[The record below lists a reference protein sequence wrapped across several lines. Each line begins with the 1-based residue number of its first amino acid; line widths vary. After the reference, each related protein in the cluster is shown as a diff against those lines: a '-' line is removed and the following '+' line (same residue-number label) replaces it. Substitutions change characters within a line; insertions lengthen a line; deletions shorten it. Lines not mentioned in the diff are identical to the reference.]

1 MPSFQGQRVTAIA
14 LLSLVLMWLDDQ
26 YSWLDPVRY
35 GVGYLVA
42 PAQKTSVVPL
52 AIAEWMGESATLR
65 RELLK
70 ENKTLS
76 SRNLILERKAQ
87 RMASLE
93 AENRSLRELLSASD
107 QVDDRVLVTSVT
119 AVDPDPYT
127 QQIIID
133 KGGSG
138 GVFVGQAVLDAHG
151 LLGQVIDV
159 LPFSARVLMIAD
171 SNHALPVQVN
181 RNGVRAIATGTGS
194 LNELEL
200 IYVPNTADIKVG
212 DILVSSGL
220 GGRYPKGYPVATV
233 TVVDNEPGK
242 SFATVKAEPT
252 AKLDRSRHLLL
263 VYTDKAGRVEPN
275 ELGRSGQ

>member
-1 MPSFQGQRVTAIA
+1 MPSFQGQRVAVITV
-14 LLSLVLMWLDDQ
+14 LSLVLMWLDDE

-42 PAQKTSVVPL
+42 PAQQAAVVPL
-52 AIAEWMGESATLR
+52 AIAEWLGESATLR

-76 SRNLILERKAQ
+76 ARNLILERKAQ

-93 AENRSLRELLSASD
+93 AENISLRELLSASD

-133 KGGSG
+133 KGGSD
-138 GVFVGQAVLDAHG
+138 GVFVGQPVLDAHG

-181 RNGVRAIATGTGS
+181 RNGVRAIATGTGA

-233 TVVDNEPGK
+233 TVVENEPGK

-263 VYTDKAGRVEPN
+263 VYSGTAGRVAPYDSQRTGE
-275 ELGRSGQ
+275 

>member
-1 MPSFQGQRVTAIA
+1 MPSYQGQRVAAIA
-14 LLSLVLMWLDDQ
+14 LFSLVLMWLDDQ

-35 GVGYLVA
+35 SVGYLVA
-42 PAQKTSVVPL
+42 PAQKTAVVPL

-70 ENKTLS
+70 ENKILS
-76 SRNLILERKAQ
+76 ARNLILERKAQ

-93 AENRSLRELLSASD
+93 AENMSLRELLSASD

-133 KGGSG
+133 KGGSD
-138 GVFVGQAVLDAHG
+138 GVFVGQPVLDAHG
-151 LLGQVIDV
+151 LLGQVIDI

-171 SNHALPVQVN
+171 SNHAVPVQVN
-181 RNGVRAIATGTGS
+181 RNGVRAIATGNGA

-233 TVVDNEPGK
+233 TKVENEPGK
-242 SFATVKAEPT
+242 SFASVKAEPT

-263 VYTDKAGRVEPN
+263 VFTDKAGRVPPE
-275 ELGRSGQ
+275 ELRRADQ

>member
-1 MPSFQGQRVTAIA
+1 MPPFQGQRVALIA
-14 LLSLVLMWLDDQ
+14 VFCLVLMWVDNEYQ
-26 YSWLDPVRY
+26 WLEPVRY
-35 GVGYLVA
+35 GIGYAVA
-42 PAQKTSVVPL
+42 PAQKTAVVPL
-52 AIAEWMGESATLR
+52 SVAEWLGENASLR

-70 ENKTLS
+70 ENKILAA
-76 SRNLILERKAQ
+76 RNLVLERKAQ

-93 AENRSLRELLSASD
+93 AENMSLRELLSASD
-107 QVDDRVLVTSVT
+107 QVDDKVLVTSVT

-133 KGGSG
+133 KGGSD
-138 GVFVGQAVLDAHG
+138 GVFVGQPVLDAHG

-159 LPFSARVLMIAD
+159 LPFSSRVLMIAD
-171 SNHALPVQVN
+171 SNHAVPVQVN
-181 RNGVRAIATGTGS
+181 RNGVRAIATGTGALS
-194 LNELEL
+194 ELEL

-233 TVVDNEPGK
+233 SSIVNEPGE
-242 SFATVKAEPT
+242 SFASVKAEPT

-263 VYTDKAGRVEPN
+263 VFTDQSGRVPPAQLWGTAE
-275 ELGRSGQ
+275 